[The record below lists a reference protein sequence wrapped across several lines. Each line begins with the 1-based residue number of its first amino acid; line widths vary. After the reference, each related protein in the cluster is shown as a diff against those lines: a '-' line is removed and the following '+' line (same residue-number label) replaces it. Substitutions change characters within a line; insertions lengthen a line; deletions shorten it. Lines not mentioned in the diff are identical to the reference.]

1 MSGKAVFAGLLAVQ
15 RDLKAPKGQFNSFGK
30 YNYRSCEDILQ
41 AARPLCN
48 ENGLVLTVSD
58 EIVNIGDRFYIKATS
73 RVTDIATGESFENV
87 AYAREADSKKGMDES
102 QLTGSCSSYAR
113 KYSLCGL
120 FAIDDNKDADTEEYT
135 QKTRQ
140 KAQEGAGHAQATNAI
155 ESTNGQDA
163 MRQKAIKK
171 LGEEMKRLD
180 VAKEE
185 ASALCGVKYQKL
197 TVSELTTN
205 EVCDLAN
212 NLEKYLKEQLAPMDY
227 NDDPESWNNEGVN
240 G

>member
-1 MSGKAVFAGLLAVQ
+1 MSEKKLTQAVLAGLLAVQ

-30 YNYRSCEDILQ
+30 YKYRSCEDILQ

-58 EIVNIGDRFYIKATS
+58 EIVNIGERFYIKATS
-73 RVTDIATGESFENV
+73 KVTDIATGESVENV

-120 FAIDDNKDADTEEYT
+120 FAIDDNKDADTEEF
-135 QKTRQ
+135 QGKKQ
-140 KAQEGAGHAQATNAI
+140 SQIPAQANSA
-155 ESTNGQDA
+155 QDD
-163 MRQKAIKK
+163 MRAKAIKK
-171 LGEEMKRLD
+171 LGEEMKRLQ
-180 VAKEE
+180 VEKAE

-212 NLEKYLKEQLAPMDY
+212 NLEKYIKEQLT
-227 NDDPESWNNEGVN
+227 GVPA
-240 G
+240 

>member
-1 MSGKAVFAGLLAVQ
+1 MSDKKLTQAVLAGLLAVQ

-30 YNYRSCEDILQ
+30 YKYRSCEDILQ

-58 EIVNIGDRFYIKATS
+58 EIVNIGERFYIKATS
-73 RVTDIATGESFENV
+73 KVTDIATGESVENV

-140 KAQEGAGHAQATNAI
+140 KPQEGTGYTQGQKPINDTQAQDEMRKKALAAL
-155 ESTNGQDA
+155 STK
-163 MRQKAIKK
+163 MKE
-171 LGEEMKRLD
+171 LGVL
-180 VAKEE
+180 KEE
-185 ASALCGVKYQKL
+185 VSALAGVYYGKL
-197 TVSELTTN
+197 TTSEMTTN
-205 EVCDLAN
+205 EICDLTN
-212 NLEKYLKEQLAPMDY
+212 NLKQFIAEQTGQTA
-227 NDDPESWNNEGVN
+227 
-240 G
+240 